1 MTLELARQT
10 FLKRYNEFA
19 LDLASLFVQEL
30 EDQGHRA
37 TGKLIASVVAK
48 VSGMLNDLE
57 LQLTHLDY
65 GIIVNTGL
73 LPAQVPYTRG
83 SGAKS
88 SKFIEALMGW
98 IRLKG
103 IGGGLDKTVR
113 GIAFAIATNMKK
125 EGVPTQGSYRFTSN
139 GRRTMWI
146 DYIYNRYNV
155 QWQDDIEI
163 LAGDFIENAF
173 DASLEKV
180 ATQYA
185 PFIEFSK
192 N

>member
-1 MTLELARQT
+1 MTLQQARQT
-10 FLKRYNEFA
+10 FLKRYDEFA
-19 LDLASLFVQEL
+19 FDLAHLFIQEL

-37 TGKLIASVVAK
+37 TGRLIASVVAK
-48 VSGMLNDLE
+48 VKATMDAIELE
-57 LQLTHLDY
+57 LSHLDY

-73 LPAQVPYTRG
+73 SAERVPYSRG

-98 IRLKG
+98 IRLRG

-113 GIAFAIATNMKK
+113 GIAFAIATTMKK
-125 EGVPTQGSYRFTSN
+125 EGMPTRGSYRFTSN

-155 QWQDDIEI
+155 QWQDDVEVITGDYIE
-163 LAGDFIENAF
+163 DAF
-173 DASLEKV
+173 DAMLEEV
-180 ATQYA
+180 AKANASYLS
-185 PFIEFSK
+185 FSK